1 MIHTLKHFTNLLPQ
15 TPPQRKLPALYVLDS
30 IVKNVGSPYPVYFGR
45 NLFSTFMDAYQLVD
59 PATRRNME
67 GMLKT
72 WKEGIPNSGD
82 PKPVFPSEVTKRIE
96 NALIK
101 AKTAAVQSQQNQV
114 RSTRSPFALPPR
126 PMPADPGL
134 PYRSTPT
141 PPHQS
146 SIYPSPPSNIN
157 QAQYGVFSQSSSYT
171 TPQVSFGP
179 DLAFIGRS
187 RSPRLL

>member
-1 MIHTLKHFTNLLPQ
+1 MIASWSLKGHTDVLFFK

-30 IVKNVGSPYPVYFGR
+30 IVKNVGSPYPVYLGR

-72 WKEGIPNSGD
+72 WKESIPNSGD
-82 PKPVFPSEVTKRIE
+82 PTPVFPSEVTKRIE

-101 AKTAAVQSQQNQV
+101 AKTAAVQSQQNQA
-114 RSTRSPFALPPR
+114 RSNRSPFPLPPR
-126 PMPADPGL
+126 PMQSPGL

-141 PPHQS
+141 PPHQNS
-146 SIYPSPPSNIN
+146 MYTIPSANSI
-157 QAQYGVFSQSSSYT
+157 QGQYGNPAQSSPYGSQ
-171 TPQVSFGP
+171 QVS
-179 DLAFIGRS
+179 RS
-187 RSPRLL
+187 YPNALSPY